1 MTTRLEPLH
10 PDPWYLSLQ
19 KQLQSRWL
27 IGLLL
32 LGGIA
37 GGGLTLYRALSPSQ
51 TAQSQILTAAIE
63 QKSLPITFSANGT
76 VKPERT
82 INVSPKTSGVL
93 KELLVKE
100 GDRVKAGE
108 ILARMDNSNLQGQLI
123 QAQAQLTAAQANLNK
138 LLAGNRPQ
146 EIAQVQAQLTAAQAN
161 LNKLLAGNRPQEIA
175 QVQAQL
181 TAAQANL
188 NKLLAGNRP
197 QEIAQ
202 VQAQLTAAQAN
213 LNKLL
218 AGNRPQ
224 EIAQTQAQLAA
235 AQASLQQAQINLNQ
249 NQRLYDAGAI
259 SQRDLD
265 TSRTAYATAKAQV
278 DQLQQVLN
286 LQKSGTRTEEITQ
299 ARAQVEQ
306 FQQALK
312 LAQAGTR
319 AEDIAAARAQVEQFQ
334 QALKLAQAG
343 TRAEDIAQARAQVE
357 QFQQALKLAQAGTRA
372 EDIAQARAQ
381 VEQFQQALKLAQA
394 GTRAED
400 IAQARAQV
408 ESARGALQTIQTQI
422 NDAAI
427 KAPFDGVVTKKY
439 ADPGSFVTP
448 TTAGSNSEA
457 AASNSILTL
466 AATNQVVAYLDE
478 AKISRVQ
485 VGAPVKITADAFGD
499 RTFTGTVSQVAAQ
512 ATTTQ
517 NVTSFEV
524 RVSLEPAAQQLLKSG
539 MSVEAQFQVG
549 QLDNAILAPSAA
561 IVRQQNGT
569 TGVYVMGDDNKPAFK
584 PIQIGITVGD
594 RTQVKS
600 GLTGTEQV
608 LISFPPGME
617 PQSDA
622 RSPLPGMNRNNR
634 NSSRNSGNTGN
645 NSPPPPAF

>member
-10 PDPWYLSLQ
+10 PNPWYQSFR
-19 KQLQSRWL
+19 KQLQWRWL

-37 GGGLTLYRALSPSQ
+37 GGGFTLYRALPRSQ

-63 QKSLPITFSANGT
+63 QKTLPITFSANGT

-82 INVSPKTSGVL
+82 INLSPKTSGVL

-100 GDRVKAGE
+100 GDRITAGQ
-108 ILARMDNSNLQGQLI
+108 IVARMDNSNLQGQLI

-146 EIAQVQAQLTAAQAN
+146 EIAQVQAQLTSAQANLNKLQAGNRPQEIAQVQAQLTSAQAN

-181 TAAQANL
+181 TSAQANL

-202 VQAQLTAAQAN
+202 VQAQLAAAQAN
-213 LNKLL
+213 
-218 AGNRPQ
+218 
-224 EIAQTQAQLAA
+224 
-235 AQASLQQAQINLNQ
+235 LQQAQINLNQ
-249 NQRLYDAGAI
+249 NQRLYTAGAI

-265 TSRTAYATAKAQV
+265 TSRTAYATARAQV
-278 DQLQQVLN
+278 DQLQQALN
-286 LQKSGTRTEEITQ
+286 LEKSGTRTEE
-299 ARAQVEQ
+299 
-306 FQQALK
+306 
-312 LAQAGTR
+312 
-319 AEDIAAARAQVEQFQ
+319 
-334 QALKLAQAG
+334 
-343 TRAEDIAQARAQVE
+343 IAQARAQVE
-357 QFQQALKLAQAGTRA
+357 QFQQALKLAQAGTRP
-372 EDIAQARAQ
+372 EEIAQARAQ

-394 GTRAED
+394 GTRPEE
-400 IAQARAQV
+400 IAQARAQVEQFQQALKLAQAGTRPEEIAQAQAQV

-422 NDAAI
+422 NDATI

-448 TTAGSNSEA
+448 TTAGSNSEG

-478 AKISRVQ
+478 AKISRIQ
-485 VGAPVKITADAFGD
+485 VGQPVKITADAFGD
-499 RTFTGTVSQVAAQ
+499 RIFSGTVAQVAAQ

-561 IVRQQNGT
+561 IVRQQNGS
-569 TGVYVMGDDNKPAFK
+569 TGVY
-584 PIQIGITVGD
+584 
-594 RTQVKS
+594 
-600 GLTGTEQV
+600 LT
-608 LISFPPGME
+608 
-617 PQSDA
+617 
-622 RSPLPGMNRNNR
+622 LPDLK
-634 NSSRNSGNTGN
+634 
-645 NSPPPPAF
+645 

>member
-1 MTTRLEPLH
+1 MTTRLESLH
-10 PDPWYLSLQ
+10 PDPSYQSLG
-19 KQLQSRWL
+19 KQLLSRWL

-32 LGGIA
+32 LGGMA
-37 GGGLTLYRALSPSQ
+37 GGGLTLYRAIAPAQ

-100 GDRVKAGE
+100 GDRVQARQ

-123 QAQAQLTAAQANLNK
+123 QAQAQLATAEANLNK

-146 EIAQVQAQLTAAQAN
+146 EIAQAQAQLAAAQAN
-161 LNKLLAGNRPQEIA
+161 LNKLVAGNRPQEIA
-175 QVQAQL
+175 QAQAQL
-181 TAAQANL
+181 AAAQANL
-188 NKLLAGNRP
+188 NKLVAGNRP

-202 VQAQLTAAQAN
+202 A
-213 LNKLL
+213 
-218 AGNRPQ
+218 
-224 EIAQTQAQLAA
+224 QAQLAA
-235 AQASLQQAQINLNQ
+235 AQASLQQAELNMNQ
-249 NQRLYDAGAI
+249 NQRLYRAGAI
-259 SQRDLD
+259 SQRDFE

-278 DQLQQVLN
+278 DQLQQGLN
-286 LQKSGTRTEEITQ
+286 LQKSGTRIEEIAAARAQ
-299 ARAQVEQ
+299 VEQLQQALQLAQAGSRPEEIAGARAQVEQ
-306 FQQALK
+306 FQQALQ
-312 LAQAGTR
+312 LVQVGSR
-319 AEDIAAARAQVEQFQ
+319 PEEIAA
-334 QALKLAQAG
+334 
-343 TRAEDIAQARAQVE
+343 
-357 QFQQALKLAQAGTRA
+357 
-372 EDIAQARAQ
+372 
-381 VEQFQQALKLAQA
+381 
-394 GTRAED
+394 
-400 IAQARAQV
+400 ARAQV
-408 ESARGALQTIQTQI
+408 ESARGALQTIQTQM
-422 NDAAI
+422 NDATI
-427 KAPFDGVVTKKY
+427 QAPFEGVVTKKY

-448 TTAGSNSEA
+448 TTAGSNSEG

-466 AATNQVVAYLDE
+466 ASTNQVVGYLDE

-485 VGAPVKITADAFGD
+485 VGQSVKITADAFGD

-524 RVSLEPAAQQLLKSG
+524 RVSLEPAAQQLLRSG

-561 IVRQQNGT
+561 IVRQQNGS
-569 TGVYVMGDDNKPAFK
+569 TGVYVLGDDHKPAFK
-584 PIQIGITVGD
+584 PIQIGMTVGD

-617 PQSDA
+617 PKSDA
-622 RSPLPGMNRNNR
+622 RSPFPGMNRSDR
-634 NSSRNSGNTGN
+634 NSSSRNSPN
-645 NSPPPPAF
+645 NPPSPP

>member
-10 PDPWYLSLQ
+10 PNPWYQSFR
-19 KQLQSRWL
+19 KQLQWRWL

-37 GGGLTLYRALSPSQ
+37 GGGFTLYRALPRSQ

-63 QKSLPITFSANGT
+63 QKTLPITFSANGT

-82 INVSPKTSGVL
+82 INLSPKTSGVL

-100 GDRVKAGE
+100 GDRITAGQ
-108 ILARMDNSNLQGQLI
+108 IVARMDNSNLQGQLI

-146 EIAQVQAQLTAAQAN
+146 EIAQVQAQLTSAQANLNKLQAGNRPQEIAQVQAQLTSAQAN

-181 TAAQANL
+181 TSAQANL

-202 VQAQLTAAQAN
+202 VQAQLAAAQAN
-213 LNKLL
+213 
-218 AGNRPQ
+218 
-224 EIAQTQAQLAA
+224 
-235 AQASLQQAQINLNQ
+235 LQQAQINLNQ
-249 NQRLYDAGAI
+249 NQRLYTAGAI

-265 TSRTAYATAKAQV
+265 TSRTAYATARAQV
-278 DQLQQVLN
+278 DQLQQALN
-286 LQKSGTRTEEITQ
+286 LEKSGTRTEE
-299 ARAQVEQ
+299 
-306 FQQALK
+306 
-312 LAQAGTR
+312 
-319 AEDIAAARAQVEQFQ
+319 
-334 QALKLAQAG
+334 
-343 TRAEDIAQARAQVE
+343 IAQARAQVE
-357 QFQQALKLAQAGTRA
+357 QFQQALKLAQAGTRP
-372 EDIAQARAQ
+372 EEIAQAQ
-381 VEQFQQALKLAQA
+381 
-394 GTRAED
+394 
-400 IAQARAQV
+400 AQV

-422 NDAAI
+422 NDATI

-448 TTAGSNSEA
+448 TTAGSNSEG

-478 AKISRVQ
+478 AKISRIQ
-485 VGAPVKITADAFGD
+485 VGQPVKITADAFGD
-499 RTFTGTVSQVAAQ
+499 RIFSGTVAQVAAQ

-561 IVRQQNGT
+561 IVRQQNGS
-569 TGVYVMGDDNKPAFK
+569 TGVY
-584 PIQIGITVGD
+584 
-594 RTQVKS
+594 
-600 GLTGTEQV
+600 LT
-608 LISFPPGME
+608 
-617 PQSDA
+617 
-622 RSPLPGMNRNNR
+622 LPDLKVRG
-634 NSSRNSGNTGN
+634 
-645 NSPPPPAF
+645 F

>member
-10 PDPWYLSLQ
+10 PNPWHQSLQ
-19 KQLQSRWL
+19 KQLRSRWL

-32 LGGIA
+32 LGGFA
-37 GGGLTLYRALSPSQ
+37 GGGVTLYRALSPSQ
-51 TAQSQILTAAIE
+51 TVQSQILTAAIE
-63 QKSLPITFSANGT
+63 QKTLPITFSANGT

-82 INVSPKTSGVL
+82 INLSPKTSGVL

-100 GDRVKAGE
+100 GDQIKTGQIV
-108 ILARMDNSNLQGQLI
+108 ARMDSSNLQGQLI

-146 EIAQVQAQLTAAQAN
+146 EIAQA
-161 LNKLLAGNRPQEIA
+161 
-175 QVQAQL
+175 
-181 TAAQANL
+181 
-188 NKLLAGNRP
+188 
-197 QEIAQ
+197 
-202 VQAQLTAAQAN
+202 
-213 LNKLL
+213 
-218 AGNRPQ
+218 
-224 EIAQTQAQLAA
+224 QAQLAS

-249 NQRLYDAGAI
+249 NQRLYTAGAI

-265 TSRTAYATAKAQV
+265 TSRTAYATARAQV

-286 LQKSGTRTEEITQ
+286 LQKSGTRTEE
-299 ARAQVEQ
+299 
-306 FQQALK
+306 
-312 LAQAGTR
+312 
-319 AEDIAAARAQVEQFQ
+319 
-334 QALKLAQAG
+334 
-343 TRAEDIAQARAQVE
+343 IAQARAQVE

-372 EDIAQARAQ
+372 E
-381 VEQFQQALKLAQA
+381 E
-394 GTRAED
+394 

-422 NDAAI
+422 NDATI

-448 TTAGSNSEA
+448 TTAGSSSEG

-466 AATNQVVAYLDE
+466 ASINQVVAYLDE

-485 VGAPVKITADAFGD
+485 VGQSVKITADAFGD
-499 RTFTGTVSQVAAQ
+499 RTFSGTVSQIAAQ

-524 RVSLEPAAQQLLKSG
+524 RVSLEPAAQQLLRSG

-561 IVRQQNGT
+561 IVRQQNGA

-594 RTQVKS
+594 RTEVKS

-617 PQSDA
+617 PKSDA
-622 RSPLPGMNRNNR
+622 RTPFSGINRSDR
-634 NSSRNSGNTGN
+634 NSSRQNSGNN
-645 NSPPPPAF
+645 PPPPPTP